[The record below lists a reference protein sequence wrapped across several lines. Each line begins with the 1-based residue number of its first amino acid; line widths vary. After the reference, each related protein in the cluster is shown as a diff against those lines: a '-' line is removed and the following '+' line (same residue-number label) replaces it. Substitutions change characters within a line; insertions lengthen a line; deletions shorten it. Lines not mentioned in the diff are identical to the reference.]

1 MAQNGNWTLNETK
14 RLPVFIYGTLLDLE
28 IRQTVIG
35 DNQAVAAELPD
46 HLVCAIQGRLFPA
59 LQFSQGSKA
68 TGLILQDISADQ
80 EARLDFYLDPAVFTR
95 CDAVVMCGG
104 QMVDV
109 QMHMPIAGKM
119 QACGAW
125 DLNAWLQSLQPAAL
139 HAAIQIMRSYSVAGP
154 YNTPIHHRG
163 IEMRAHSSVRA
174 ARQDT
179 PVQIRRGFVAED
191 VQDLER
197 NQPYAGYF
205 AVEDMKIRHA
215 RFDGGQSNVLER
227 AVYLAADAVTVLP
240 YDPVT
245 DQLLLVEQF
254 RPASYARND
263 PHPWVLEPVAGRCDA
278 NETIEAVA
286 EREVMEEAGLTLR
299 HLEKIGSYYSSPGCL
314 TEYLYSFVGIVDLA
328 GVQSQVHGLE
338 SEDEDILTHVLPFEV
353 ALATLQSG
361 EVDNGPLLISLLWL
375 QINRSRLQKVWGSA

>member
-1 MAQNGNWTLNETK
+1 MNEIK
-14 RLPVFIYGTLLDLE
+14 RLPVFIYGTLLDSE

-35 DNQAVAAELPD
+35 DNEAVTAELPG
-46 HLVCAIQGRLFPA
+46 HLVCAIQGHLFPA
-59 LQFSQGSKA
+59 VQLSQASMA
-68 TGLILQDISADQ
+68 TGLILQDMSADQ
-80 EARLDFYLDPAVFTR
+80 EARLDFYLDPALFIR
-95 CDAVVMCGG
+95 CNADAVCNGH
-104 QMVDV
+104 MVKV
-109 QMHMPIAGKM
+109 QMHMPVAGKL
-119 QACGAW
+119 QAGGTW
-125 DLNAWLQSLQPAAL
+125 DLNAWQQSLQPAAL
-139 HAAIQIMRSYSVAGP
+139 YAAIQIMRSYSVAGP
-154 YNTPIHHRG
+154 YNTPIHHHG
-163 IEMRAHSSVRA
+163 IAMRAHSSVRA
-174 ARQDT
+174 AQQGT
-179 PVQIRRGFVAED
+179 PVQIRHGLAASE

-215 RFDGGQSNVLER
+215 RFDGGQSEVLER

-245 DQLLLVEQF
+245 DQVLLVEQF
-254 RPASYARND
+254 RPAPYARND

-278 NETIEAVA
+278 NEAIETVA

-314 TEYLYSFVGIVDLA
+314 TEYLYSFIGIVDLA
-328 GVQSQVHGLE
+328 GVQSQIHGLE

-353 ALATLQSG
+353 ALTALQSG

-375 QINRSRLQKVWGSA
+375 QINRSRLRKAWGGA